1 MGSGQG
7 RGWGETTTTTLHK
20 EDVHGEIKRNT
31 IISLQGMTTKIKGV
45 SVEEFCKL
53 QTYIPNCSLIV

>member
-7 RGWGETTTTTLHK
+7 RGWGETTTTLHK

-31 IISLQGMTTKIKGV
+31 IIYIISLQSMTTKIKGV
-45 SVEEFCKL
+45 SVEEL
-53 QTYIPNCSLIV
+53 

>member
-7 RGWGETTTTTLHK
+7 RGWGETTTTLHK

-45 SVEEFCKL
+45 SVEEL
-53 QTYIPNCSLIV
+53 